1 MNDINTC
8 TFSGNLTR
16 DAEMKYTNGGMAVCN
31 FSLAVNE
38 SWSGKDYASFFD
50 FTIWGKYAEAMVNLL
65 KTGVSITVTS
75 KAKQE
80 RWEQDGKTRSKV
92 KFTAESI
99 RLFPKSTN
107 NTEPAHPIEHKI
119 DDFNDVIY

>member
-80 RWEQDGKTRSKV
+80 R
-92 KFTAESI
+92 
-99 RLFPKSTN
+99 
-107 NTEPAHPIEHKI
+107 
-119 DDFNDVIY
+119 